1 MTDTEIL
8 RKFEAIKQQHE
19 EADSEQRR
27 LLGKLGWEYTS
38 DTPNNCWMYR
48 KAFPVSDQFPEGA
61 TILCDASMAEDIET
75 ANLDRDEF
83 DAENEE

>member
-8 RKFEAIKQQHE
+8 RKFQAIQEQ
-19 EADSEQRR
+19 SEQAEIDRR
-27 LLGKLGWEYTS
+27 GLLSKLGWEYTS

-48 KAFPVSDQFPEGA
+48 KLFPVSDQFPKGA

-83 DAENEE
+83 DQENEE